1 MRKLL
6 FGLAA
11 AAGVAALTYRFAF
24 LPWFRSW
31 GVVPADLNRTLPGD
45 EIVPGAQAGETRSIV
60 IDAAP
65 AAIWPWL
72 VQMGSGRGGWYSYG
86 PMDMSATPD
95 PGRTAI
101 LPEFQGLAVGDVMPT
116 FPNGG
121 FEVRILEPERALV
134 LYTDTVIVRAQIGAM
149 AEVTAGVAADEG
161 MPVKKASGS
170 DVPEFEASWAFVLEP
185 VGLEQTKLIE
195 RFRAHFGETDQPWT
209 RYTMPMVDFGLFM
222 MMRKQLLGI
231 KARAEGSAPPVLE
244 SEPVSS

>member
-1 MRKLL
+1 MRKLM

-11 AAGVAALTYRFAF
+11 VAGVAALTYRYAF

-31 GVVPADLNRTLPGD
+31 GVVPADTNRALPGD
-45 EIVPGAQAGETRSIV
+45 DIVPGAQTGETRSIV

-86 PMDMSATPD
+86 PMDMSSTSD
-95 PGRTAI
+95 PGRTEI
-101 LPEFQGLAVGDVMPT
+101 LPELQGLAVGDVLPT

-134 LYTDTVIVRAQIGAM
+134 LYTDTVIVQAQIGAAEM
-149 AEVTAGVAADEG
+149 AAVVGADEG
-161 MPVKKASGS
+161 MPVKNASGS

-185 VGLEQTKLIE
+185 VGDRQTKLIE
-195 RFRAHFGETDQPWT
+195 RFRVRFGETDQSWT
-209 RYTMPMVDFGLFM
+209 RFTVPMVDFGLFM

-231 KARAEGSAPPVLE
+231 KARAEGSPAPALE
-244 SEPVSS
+244 SETVPV